1 MGDITISL
9 LEKLLTGE
17 GGELFSSS
25 RLLISG
31 YDSSNLEG
39 LFLYTFI
46 EDLEILPRSEHSF
59 ELLNFLSIDFFFDS
73 YLRFTVSS
81 EGSLS
86 D

>member
-73 YLRFTVSS
+73 FSRFTVSS

>member
-1 MGDITISL
+1 LGDITISL

-31 YDSSNLEG
+31 CDSSNLEG

-73 YLRFTVSS
+73 FSRFTVSS